1 MKGMILFYSIALFV
15 LSGCVFN
22 GSHPEYQVGG
32 SDHDGYYMGH
42 LVYGKSV
49 GWTDQTLFNGY
60 VGYQAANIPDTE
72 WDVSHKAIRKIETKD
87 YGYKNVKG
95 VRLRVVVYFAVDYG
109 KVTKHKSYKAP
120 TRLSTYASFQPY
132 NTAWWKDRA
141 NPQLF
146 NTWNIQD
153 TLLNVGNGITRY
165 YQASDIIDVPV
176 GEDGDIF
183 MFTRALLSD
192 NPHWIPEGMN
202 FHVQV
207 YQTGVWR

>member
-1 MKGMILFYSIALFV
+1 MKGIILFYSIALFV

-22 GSHPEYQVGG
+22 GSHPEHQVGG

-60 VGYQAANIPDTE
+60 VGYQAANIPDDK

-95 VRLRVVVYFAVDYG
+95 VRLLVVTYFYLDY
-109 KVTKHKSYKAP
+109 TDLSKHKNYKNP
-120 TRLSTYASFQPY
+120 YILSTYATFQPY
-132 NTAWWKDRA
+132 NTTWWKDRV
-141 NPQLF
+141 NPQAMF
-146 NTWNIQD
+146 RWDIQSD
-153 TLLNVGNGITRY
+153 LLIGKDITRNY
-165 YQASDIIDVPV
+165 VSKTTLDVPV
-176 GEDGDIF
+176 GEDGDIL
-183 MFTRALLSD
+183 MFTIAALHD
-192 NPHWIPEGMN
+192 NTKWMPEGMN
-202 FHVQV
+202 FYVRV